1 MLRAMGDIW
10 FDANHL
16 EAWLSGQPVIHDL
29 CLKLKIGES
38 TTILG
43 PNGAGKSTIVNLIN
57 RSLYP
62 IVKPDSHLAIFGT
75 STINIWQLRS
85 SIGIVNS
92 DLETR
97 FRPSILAKELIQSAF
112 FGSTRLGRD
121 QNPSLD
127 QLAKS
132 EMLLNQLNLEAFAEK
147 PYGQLSD
154 GQRRRLMIA
163 RALVHNPKV
172 LVLDE
177 PCRALDLKACHQL
190 LDTLRELCQKGT
202 TLLVITHRIDTILP
216 EMRRILF
223 VKQGRICADG
233 TPDHL
238 LQDQKLSNLFNTPL
252 RVLEHKGFKQ
262 VLPG

>member
-1 MLRAMGDIW
+1 MSDIW
-10 FDANHL
+10 FDARHL
-16 EAWLSGQPVIHDL
+16 EAWLGDRPVIQDL
-29 CLKLKIGES
+29 CLKLKLGES

-57 RSLYP
+57 RNLYP
-62 IVKPDSHLAIFGT
+62 LVKPNSHLKLFGN
-75 STINIWQLRS
+75 STINIWQLRT
-85 SIGIVNS
+85 SIGIASS

-97 FRPSILAKELIQSAF
+97 FSPYIRAKELILSGF
-112 FGSTRLGRD
+112 FGSTSLGRD
-121 QNPSLD
+121 QSPNLQ

-132 EMLLNQLNLEAFAEK
+132 ESLLQQLDLNSFAHQ
-147 PYGQLSD
+147 PFRQLSD

-163 RALVHNPKV
+163 RSLVHNPKV

-190 LDTLRELCQKGT
+190 LDIMRELCNQGT
-202 TLLVITHRIDTILP
+202 TLLVVTHRIDTIIP

-223 VKQGRICADG
+223 VKDGKLCADG
-233 TPDHL
+233 TPKQL
-238 LQDQKLSNLFNTPL
+238 LLDNELSDLFNTPL
-252 RVLEHKGFKQ
+252 RVFEHKGYKQ

>member
-1 MLRAMGDIW
+1 MGNIW
-10 FDANHL
+10 LDANHV
-16 EAWLSGQPVIHDL
+16 EAWLGGRPVIHDL
-29 CLKLKIGES
+29 CLKLRIKES

-57 RSLYP
+57 RNLYP
-62 IVKPDSHLAIFGT
+62 LAKPNSHLKLFDQT
-75 STINIWQLRS
+75 TINIWQLRS
-85 SIGIVNS
+85 SLGLASS

-97 FRPSILAKELIQSAF
+97 FSPQIKAKELILSGF

-121 QNPSLD
+121 QIPNAQ

-132 EMLLNQLNLEAFAEK
+132 ESLLQQLNLDAFAGQ
-147 PYGQLSD
+147 PFGQLSD

-190 LDTLRELCQKGT
+190 LDTMRKLCHQGT
-202 TLLVITHRIDTILP
+202 TLLVITHRIDTIIP
-216 EMRRILF
+216 EMSRILF
-223 VKQGRICADG
+223 VQQGRLVADG
-233 TPDHL
+233 TPKQLLLDH
-238 LQDQKLSNLFNTPL
+238 KLSELFDTPL
-252 RVLEHKGFKQ
+252 RVLEHKGYKQ

>member
-1 MLRAMGDIW
+1 MGDIW
-10 FDANHL
+10 FEANHL
-16 EAWLSGQPVIHDL
+16 EAWLGGQPVIHDL

-43 PNGAGKSTIVNLIN
+43 PNGAGKSTIANLIN

-62 IVKPDSHLAIFGT
+62 IVKADSHIAIFGT
-75 STINIWQLRS
+75 NTINIWELRS

-97 FRPSILAKELIQSAF
+97 FCPSILAKELIQSAF

-127 QLAKS
+127 QITKS
-132 EMLLNQLNLEAFAEK
+132 DMLLNQLNLEAFAEK

-190 LDTLRELCQKGT
+190 IGTMRELCQKGT
-202 TLLVITHRIDTILP
+202 TLLVITHQIDTILP

-223 VKQGRICADG
+223 VSQGRVCADG
-233 TPDHL
+233 TPEQL
-238 LQDQKLSNLFNTPL
+238 LQDDTLSNLFNTPL
-252 RVLEHKGFKQ
+252 RVLEHNGFRQ

>member
-1 MLRAMGDIW
+1 MLKSMGEIW

-16 EAWLSGQPVIHDL
+16 EAWLGGAPVIHDL

-62 IVKPDSHLAIFGT
+62 IVKPESHLAMFGT

-92 DLETR
+92 DLEMR
-97 FRPSILAKELIQSAF
+97 FSPSILAKELIQSAF

-121 QNPSLD
+121 QNPSLE
-127 QLAKS
+127 QIAKS
-132 EMLLNQLNLEAFAEK
+132 EILLNQLNLELFAEK

-177 PCRALDLKACHQL
+177 PCKALDLKACHQL
-190 LDTLRELCQKGT
+190 LDTMRELCQKGT

-216 EMRRILF
+216 EMQRILF
-223 VKQGRICADG
+223 VKQGRVCADG
-233 TPDHL
+233 APDNL
-238 LQDQKLSNLFNTPL
+238 LQDHKLSDLFNTPL
-252 RVLEHKGFKQ
+252 RVLEHKGFRQ

>member
-1 MLRAMGDIW
+1 MGDIW
-10 FDANHL
+10 FEANHL
-16 EAWLSGQPVIHDL
+16 EAWLGGQPVIHDL

-62 IVKPDSHLAIFGT
+62 IVKADSHIAIFGT
-75 STINIWQLRS
+75 NTINIWELRS

-97 FRPSILAKELIQSAF
+97 FCPSILAKELIQSAF

-127 QLAKS
+127 QITKS
-132 EMLLNQLNLEAFAEK
+132 DMLLNQLNLEAFAEK

-177 PCRALDLKACHQL
+177 PCKALDLKACHQL
-190 LDTLRELCQKGT
+190 IGTMRELCQKGT
-202 TLLVITHRIDTILP
+202 TLLVITHQIETILP

-223 VKQGRICADG
+223 VSQGRVCADG
-233 TPDHL
+233 TPEQL
-238 LQDQKLSNLFNTPL
+238 LQDDTLSNLFNTPL
-252 RVLEHKGFKQ
+252 RVLEHNGFRQ

>member
-1 MLRAMGDIW
+1 MKAMGDIW

-16 EAWLSGQPVIHDL
+16 EACLGGQPVIHDL

-38 TTILG
+38 TTVLG

-75 STINIWQLRS
+75 TTINIWQLRS

-97 FRPSILAKELIQSAF
+97 FSPSILAKELIQSAF

-127 QLAKS
+127 QIAKS
-132 EMLLNQLNLEAFAEK
+132 DMLLNQLNLEAFAEK

-190 LDTLRELCQKGT
+190 LDTLRELCQQGT

-216 EMRRILF
+216 EMSRILF
-223 VKQGRICADG
+223 VKHGRICADG
-233 TPDHL
+233 TPDQL
-238 LQDQKLSNLFNTPL
+238 LQDHKLSNLFNTPL
-252 RVLEHKGFKQ
+252 RVLEHKGFRQ

>member
-1 MLRAMGDIW
+1 MSDLW

-16 EAWLSGQPVIHDL
+16 EAWLGGRPVIHDL
-29 CLKLKIGES
+29 CLQLKIGES

-43 PNGAGKSTIVNLIN
+43 PNGAGKSSILNLIN

-62 IVKPDSHLAIFGT
+62 LVRQNSHLKLFGN
-75 STINIWQLRS
+75 SSINIWQLRS
-85 SIGIVNS
+85 SIGIASS

-97 FRPSILAKELIQSAF
+97 FSPCIHAKELILSGF

-121 QNPSLD
+121 QNPNSQ

-132 EMLLNQLNLEAFAEK
+132 ESLLQQLNLNPFAEQ
-147 PYGQLSD
+147 PFGQLSD

-163 RALVHNPKV
+163 RALVHDPKV

-177 PCRALDLKACHQL
+177 PCRALDLKACYQL
-190 LDTLRELCQKGT
+190 LETMRMLCNQGT
-202 TLLVITHRIDTILP
+202 TLLVVTHRIDTIIP
-216 EMRRILF
+216 EMSRILF
-223 VKQGRICADG
+223 IKDGRLCADG
-233 TPDHL
+233 PPNQML
-238 LQDQKLSNLFNTPL
+238 LDNKLSNLFNTPL
-252 RVLEHKGFKQ
+252 RVLEHKGYKQ

>member
-1 MLRAMGDIW
+1 MNTIW

-16 EAWLSGQPVIHDL
+16 EAWLGGRPVIHDL
-29 CLKLKIGES
+29 SLKLKIGES

-57 RSLYP
+57 RSVYP
-62 IVKPDSHLAIFGT
+62 LVKQGSHFELFGS
-75 STINIWQLRS
+75 STINLWQLRS
-85 SIGIVNS
+85 RIGMAS
-92 DLETR
+92 SELEQR
-97 FRPSILAKELIQSAF
+97 FSPQIRARELLLSGF

-121 QNPSLD
+121 QTPTREQQAKTESLLQQLSLD
-127 QLAKS
+127 
-132 EMLLNQLNLEAFAEK
+132 AFAEQAF
-147 PYGQLSD
+147 GELSD

-190 LDTLRELCQKGT
+190 MNTMRELCRTGT
-202 TLLVITHRIDTILP
+202 TLLVITHRIDTIIP

-223 VKQGRICADG
+223 VQNGRLCADG
-233 TPDHL
+233 TPNQLLLDH
-238 LQDQKLSNLFNTPL
+238 KLSDLFKTPL
-252 RVLEHKGFKQ
+252 RVVEHKGFRQ
-262 VLPG
+262 VLPD